1 MESSGMTAVMLE
13 SPIDLDIAIATPE
26 ALIEGDWT
34 VPPDPKGTIILT
46 NGTGTNR
53 RSDRNREVSRILNDA
68 GFATL
73 LLDILCEDE
82 EREDSLTG
90 TFQLDVKLQAERLL
104 AAAEWVKDSEVGS
117 LPIGILASGVAS
129 AAAVVASV
137 REPQLISTIVS
148 RGGRPDLAAIDLHRL
163 TTPTLLITGSQD
175 AQIFELNRWA
185 LRRMKGEGR
194 IAVVPGATHLF
205 EESGALQEMCSLAIR
220 WFYTRLYKVP
230 LAISRARLEIGS
242 MSSAVPAGR

>member
-1 MESSGMTAVMLE
+1 MPTVMLD
-13 SPIDLDIAIATPE
+13 SPVDLDIAIATPE

-34 VPPDPKGTIILT
+34 VPPDPKGTIILA
-46 NGTGTNR
+46 NGTGANR
-53 RSDRNREVSRILNDA
+53 RSDRNREVSRILNNA

-73 LLDILCEDE
+73 LLDILTEDE

-90 TFQLDVKLQAERLL
+90 AFHLDVKLQAERLL
-104 AAAEWVKDSEVGS
+104 AAAGWVKDSEIGT

-175 AQIFELNRWA
+175 GQIFELNRWA

-205 EESGALQEMCSLAIR
+205 EEPGALQQMCTLAIR
-220 WFYTRLYKVP
+220 WFYARLHKVP
-230 LAISRARLEIGS
+230 LALSRSRFEGDT
-242 MSSAVPAGR
+242 MSSAVRAG